1 MTQVCELRLID
12 RSRPLAVAPAADG
25 IRVDGFGFLLTLF
38 CVQIRIESSASGWWL
53 VAVRG
58 HLTYVNASFHARP
71 SMYFGLGRRWL
82 GFGTGRSM
90 ARMLSTK
97 TLYRTRRTIA
107 AWMVLLWMALLSSTT
122 YAHCC
127 HEKIGSGEVGHSA
140 TGDHSH
146 QSDSHPTDQGESS
159 AESCPEWLPV
169 VSVSSDAWGATSSS
183 DGPSTLLA
191 TAHAIFVVT
200 SLDVAPARFY
210 FAGLPPP
217 RTYLRFCR
225 FLE

>member
-1 MTQVCELRLID
+1 MAATCHIVGSQSRSDGTKVD
-12 RSRPLAVAPAADG
+12 R
-25 IRVDGFGFLLTLF
+25 FGFLLAMF

-58 HLTYVNASFHARP
+58 QLTYVNASFHARN

-82 GFGTGRSM
+82 GFSTGRSM
-90 ARMLSTK
+90 ARMLSTQ
-97 TLYRTRRTIA
+97 TLYRTRRSIA
-107 AWMVLLWMALLSSTT
+107 AWMVLLWMALLSATT

-127 HEKIGSGEVGHSA
+127 HEKIGSGEAEHSA
-140 TGDHSH
+140 IGDYSH
-146 QSDSHPTDQGESS
+146 RSESHPTDQGKSS

-169 VSVSSDAWGATSSS
+169 VSVPSEAWGATSSS
-183 DGPSTLLA
+183 DGPSILLA
-191 TAHAIFVVT
+191 TAYLILVAT